1 MDKWEEVENI
11 DLSRRKPEDW
21 ARIYK
26 VNLLNS
32 FNDDRLW
39 SEFEWAYHFC
49 NSDYTS
55 MDGDFETLAEYE
67 MRAMDIKRDLFLGA
81 TPDEKKILKDRYI
94 ETEYVRRKLNTI

>member
-1 MDKWEEVENI
+1 
-11 DLSRRKPEDW
+11 
-21 ARIYK
+21 
-26 VNLLNS
+26 
-32 FNDDRLW
+32 
-39 SEFEWAYHFC
+39 
-49 NSDYTS
+49 